1 MTIDFSQPAVMAA
14 LVGGGVAAGV
24 SLIVALINQL
34 SLRAMH
40 RQKLSFDQEQA
51 ERRVT
56 AEIALAEKKF
66 RYDRELNDHKRRVE
80 LAEEVLSDF
89 HEARDIIL
97 AARMPGSLGSE
108 GDSRQKSPI
117 ETEGDTRTLNAY
129 FTVAERLS
137 KKTEFF
143 AKLESRHYRFIA
155 NFGAA
160 AAEPHTV
167 LRKIHGEILV
177 GVRMLLMTH
186 HQRDLGTAP
195 ASIEHWQKVIWE
207 MSDDDPIR
215 QRLNSMVEA
224 IEKVCRP
231 AIQEA
236 VK

>member
-1 MTIDFSQPAVMAA
+1 MIDLSQPSVMAA
-14 LVGGGVAAGV
+14 LVGGGVAAAV

-40 RQKLSFDQEQA
+40 KQKLSFDQGQA
-51 ERRVT
+51 ERRIT

-66 RYDRELNDHKRRVE
+66 NYDRELNDHKWRVE

-97 AARMPGSLGSE
+97 AARMPGSSGNE

-143 AKLESRHYRFIA
+143 AELESRRYRFIA
-155 NFGAA
+155 NFGTA
-160 AAEPHTV
+160 AAEPYMV
-167 LRKIHGEILV
+167 LRKIHGEILL

-195 ASIEHWQKVIWE
+195 TSIEHWQRVIWE
-207 MSDDDPIR
+207 TSEDDGIR
-215 QRLNSMVEA
+215 RQLDSMVEA
-224 IEKVCRP
+224 IEKECRP
-231 AIQEA
+231 AIQGA
-236 VK
+236 AK